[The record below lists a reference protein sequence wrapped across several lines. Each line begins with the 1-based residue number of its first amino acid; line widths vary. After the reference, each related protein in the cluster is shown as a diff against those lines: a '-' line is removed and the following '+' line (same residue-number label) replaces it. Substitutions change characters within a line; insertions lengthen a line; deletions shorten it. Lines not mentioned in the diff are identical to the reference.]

1 MKSYLLTPHSL
12 HLTSIALSTVQRA
25 AFIVD
30 GSASI
35 VLFVKTLPRTSYP
48 AVLRAR
54 GRLIPLEAPLLMGVL
69 NVTPDSF
76 SDGGRYLEPAVAVAH
91 ACAMVEEGADLID
104 IGAESSRPGSEPV
117 EQDEEIRRLI
127 PVVKEVC
134 RRISVPVSIDTTKS
148 DVARLALDA
157 GAHIINDISALRF
170 DPRMGEVV
178 AETRAGLVLMHM
190 QGRPR
195 TMQQAPRYEN
205 VVHDVK
211 QFFVERMEA
220 ARAVGID
227 PEQILLDPGIGFGK
241 NLFHNLT
248 LLAELNQVVALGRPV
263 LVGVSRKAFIEQVLE
278 RPVGE
283 RMMGTAAAVA
293 VAVLQGALVLRVH
306 DVGPMR
312 DVVKMVDAIKNYQSS
327 ALGAQLKAES

>member
-1 MKSYLLTPHSL
+1 MLISNQ
-12 HLTSIALSTVQRA
+12 TSKAMALRV
-25 AFIVD
+25 
-30 GSASI
+30 
-35 VLFVKTLPRTSYP
+35 
-48 AVLRAR
+48 R
-54 GRLIPLEAPLLMGVL
+54 GKLIPLEAPLLMGVL

-117 EQDEEIRRLI
+117 DQDEEIRRLI

-220 ARAVGID
+220 ACAVGID

-283 RMMGTAAAVA
+283 RMMGTAAALA

-327 ALGAQLKAES
+327 ALSTRPQAES